1 MSFKANEVMNVD
13 ALLPTAPITNDD
25 DASSEFDECIRGSVT
40 EAKDTYNPLAIC
52 NMPLCDDADLECV
65 AEMVDAVLCEA
76 VLIIES
82 DPRGLFCYK
91 YPNPLKTNAEDEDSD
106 ILDVVVADL
115 HDGASTMAAATINLY
130 SQTKSHTSVSVRH
143 WMRIGEFAYGN
154 VISEIRDF
162 ITKWQLTPDTKCVV
176 LSNMKRH
183 DVPVKGSIY
192 FVDAHFSRPTP
203 RCPNPL
209 AVAKVRFIIS
219 VSKVMQKHYPVMIT
233 YRFEGFNTL
242 YYAIGERATNSWTF
256 QRFHID
262 TILHSKLHFYAEI
275 CECRHGTIENP
286 KQNIRSN
293 KQKSHGGDNKMT

>member
-1 MSFKANEVMNVD
+1 MSFKANELINVD
-13 ALLPTAPITNDD
+13 ALLPTNPLNDD
-25 DASSEFDECIRGSVT
+25 DSSEFDKCITVTVT
-40 EAKDTYNPLAIC
+40 EGKDDYNPLAIC

-91 YPNPLKTNAEDEDSD
+91 FPNPPKTDDDDEDDDSD
-106 ILDVVVADL
+106 ILEVVVADL
-115 HDGASTMAAATINLY
+115 HDGASTMATATINLY
-130 SQTKSHTSVSVRH
+130 SQTKSQTSVSVRH
-143 WMRIGEFAYGN
+143 WMRIGEFAYNN

-162 ITKWQLTPDTKCVV
+162 ITKWQLSPDTKCVV
-176 LSNMKRH
+176 LSNMRRH

-286 KQNIRSN
+286 KQNNRSN
-293 KQKSHGGDNKMT
+293 KQKSHGDNVMT